1 MRRWR
6 EKDRGDRGREQIG
19 NRSGREEMEGGR
31 EDGERR
37 KGKSVIRW
45 REGGGRGGRERE
57 RGGEREKH
65 FLHRIDDS
73 DTQMSVYH
81 GNRARSTGRMYP
93 GLARYRA
100 RMSTSVH
107 LQLQ

>member
-19 NRSGREEMEGGR
+19 IRSGREEME
-31 EDGERR
+31 
-37 KGKSVIRW
+37 
-45 REGGGRGGRERE
+45 GGRERE